1 MVWAMRGS
9 LLGVGLLGL
18 ALSACATA
26 PDPSAYRNQVF
37 YAAGRVN
44 AENRNQFEASY
55 PPFDLPD
62 RAPGY
67 QGVGVLQGSVHLSRP
82 RDWVIRSASNA
93 AHDRFIEYASP
104 NEYVVAIH
112 ERLES
117 PRDTWSTVLGRFE
130 SDLASTGAKALG
142 KGVPVASFHN
152 QGRAFSVERPVQAPK
167 TPLVGKSRE
176 YLFRSEDRI
185 VLVQIVFTRDSL
197 DPIADELVPVLDSLK
212 ID

>member
-1 MVWAMRGS
+1 MVSVMRGS

-18 ALSACATA
+18 VLPACAA
-26 PDPSAYRNQVF
+26 GPDPSAFRNEVF
-37 YAAGRVN
+37 YASGRVS
-44 AENRNQFEASY
+44 AENRSQFESLY
-55 PPFDLPD
+55 PPFDLPV

-67 QGVGVLQGSVHLSRP
+67 VGVGVLQGAVHLSRP
-82 RDWVIRSASNA
+82 RDWVIRSASNTP
-93 AHDRFIEYASP
+93 HDRFIEYASP

-117 PRDTWSTVLGRFE
+117 PNDTWSTVLGRYE
-130 SDLASTGAKALG
+130 KDLERTGAKPLG

-152 QGRAFSVERPVQAPK
+152 QGRAYSVERPVPAPK

-176 YLFRSEDRI
+176 YLFRSEDRL

-197 DPIADELVPVLDSLK
+197 EPIADELVPVLDSLK
-212 ID
+212 VD